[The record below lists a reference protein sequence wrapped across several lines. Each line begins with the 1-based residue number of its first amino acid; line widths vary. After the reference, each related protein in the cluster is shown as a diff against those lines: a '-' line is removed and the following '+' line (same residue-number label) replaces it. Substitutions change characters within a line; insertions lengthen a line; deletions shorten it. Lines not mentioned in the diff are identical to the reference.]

1 MGTQDRQ
8 AGGRRDSV
16 RDPFSLDV
24 LLCSVGRIQL
34 AKIILPG
41 QLGRQETMFC
51 KTKPMQT

>member
-24 LLCSVGRIQL
+24 LLCFVGRIQL

-41 QLGRQETMFC
+41 QLGRRETMFC